1 MSFNNL
7 HDENGDS
14 YITEVYSYSK
24 AEADNKFQSKI
35 TGATGTFQTPDGKTV
50 TVTNGIITSIQ

>member
-1 MSFNNL
+1 MKTEIHISQRFIAIAKLKLITSFNL
-7 HDENGDS
+7 
-14 YITEVYSYSK
+14 
-24 AEADNKFQSKI
+24 KI